1 MTQPPG
7 SNASFS
13 LKVPMGD
20 DRPRQ
25 VCETC
30 GFVNYVNPKVIVGSV
45 CGWENKVLLCRRAI
59 EPRVGFWTIPAGYLE
74 ERETA
79 EEGALREAYE
89 EARADIEIRA
99 LLAVYSIPRISQ
111 VQLIYLAELR
121 SAEVE
126 AGPETLELDL
136 FDWADIPWDEL
147 AFPSVHWALGHY
159 AEVRGREHFAPFT
172 NPPGGSGDMRPS
184 KAGDQANGL

>member
-1 MTQPPG
+1 
-7 SNASFS
+7 
-13 LKVPMGD
+13 
-20 DRPRQ
+20 
-25 VCETC
+25 VCESC
-30 GFVNYVNPKVIVGSV
+30 GFVDYVNPKVIVGSV

-79 EEGALREAYE
+79 EEGALREAFE

-99 LLAVYSIPRISQ
+99 LLAIYSIARISQ

-121 SAEVE
+121 SPEVA

-136 FDWADIPWDEL
+136 FEWADIPWDEL

-159 AEVRGREHFAPFT
+159 AEARGRETFAPFT
-172 NPPGGSGDMRPS
+172 NPDGATGDMR
-184 KAGDQANGL
+184 ARGGEDQPNGL